1 MENTILAHRRSL
13 AEMRTEL
20 DGLDAAL
27 TVGAATKRSETI
39 SCALKVGTD
48 SLYDLSALISGDFEL
63 THDDGRLN
71 VALDRLVATFDH
83 ITELADSQLA
93 EVGRLHSDAIELR
106 NAKLR
111 PLQDKLDESKSELE
125 AQLTRN
131 REAITA
137 TSNTVNVLQES
148 VDTMNRA
155 HRSLQD
161 KLSEAERVHDGV
173 NIAVSI
179 LIPIWGIVGLI
190 DNNASPG
197 AVFNLRNCVNEARD
211 ALHREKMALE
221 KAGESLKSERQQH
234 VELENQVSR
243 LQAML
248 SEIVPLENQVTA
260 TIEKTDM
267 LQQAIIVVKQQL
279 AAAAQRAAQLSN
291 TVLITAHASST
302 KQEIC
307 TGILD
312 IAEQVPLD
320 FRNSNEMKLLL
331 NELLSGYGSAVVPA
345 AIESRANELL
355 GVAAKYPSIEWH
367 PTEVVTEA

>member
-1 MENTILAHRRSL
+1 M
-13 AEMRTEL
+13 
-20 DGLDAAL
+20 
-27 TVGAATKRSETI
+27 
-39 SCALKVGTD
+39 
-48 SLYDLSALISGDFEL
+48 
-63 THDDGRLN
+63 
-71 VALDRLVATFDH
+71 
-83 ITELADSQLA
+83 
-93 EVGRLHSDAIELR
+93 
-106 NAKLR
+106 
-111 PLQDKLDESKSELE
+111 
-125 AQLTRN
+125 
-131 REAITA
+131 
-137 TSNTVNVLQES
+137 
-148 VDTMNRA
+148 
-155 HRSLQD
+155 
-161 KLSEAERVHDGV
+161 
-173 NIAVSI
+173 SI

-190 DNNASPG
+190 DPNASPG

-211 ALHREKMALE
+211 ALHREKTALE
-221 KAGESLKSERQQH
+221 KAGESLKSERQQQ

-260 TIEKTDM
+260 TVEKTDI
-267 LQQAIIVVKQQL
+267 LQQAIIVVKHQL

-367 PTEVVTEA
+367 PTEVVTES

>member
-1 MENTILAHRRSL
+1 MENAILAHRQSL
-13 AEMRTEL
+13 AEIQTEL

-27 TVGAATKRSETI
+27 TVSAATKRSEAI

-48 SLYDLSALISGDFEL
+48 SLYNLSALISGDFEL
-63 THDDGRLN
+63 THDDGQLK
-71 VALDRLVATFDH
+71 VALDCLVTKFNH

-93 EVGRLHSDAIELR
+93 EIGRLHSDGIELR

-137 TSNTVNVLQES
+137 TSNTVNVLQGS

-155 HRSLQD
+155 HCSLQD
-161 KLSEAERVHDGV
+161 KVSEAERVHDTV

-179 LIPIWGIVGLI
+179 AIPIWGIVGLI
-190 DNNASPG
+190 DSNSSPG
-197 AVFNLRNCVNEARD
+197 AVFKLRQHVNETRNE
-211 ALHREKMALE
+211 LHREKTALE
-221 KAGESLKSERQQH
+221 KARESLKTERGQQ

-291 TVLITAHASST
+291 TVLVTAHASFT

-331 NELLSGYGSAVVPA
+331 NELLSGYGNAVVPA

-355 GVAAKYPSIEWH
+355 EAAAKYPSIEWH
-367 PTEVVTEA
+367 PTEIVTES

>member
-1 MENTILAHRRSL
+1 MENTILAYRESL
-13 AEMRTEL
+13 AEIQSEL
-20 DGLDAAL
+20 DRLDAAV
-27 TVGAATKRSETI
+27 TVSAATKRSEAI

-48 SLYDLSALISGDFEL
+48 SLYNLSALISGDFEL
-63 THDDGRLN
+63 THDDERLK
-71 VALDRLVATFDH
+71 VALDSLVTTFNH

-111 PLQDKLDESKSELE
+111 PLQNKLDESKSELE
-125 AQLTRN
+125 AQLTAN

-137 TSNTVNVLQES
+137 TSNTVKTFQES
-148 VDTMNRA
+148 VDTMKRA

-161 KLSEAERVHDGV
+161 KLSDSERTHDTV

-179 LIPIWGIVGLI
+179 LIPIWGVVGLI
-190 DNNASPG
+190 DPTSSPG
-197 AVFNLRNCVNEARD
+197 AVFKLRKCVRETCD
-211 ALHREKMALE
+211 ALHKEKAALE
-221 KAGESLKSERQQH
+221 KAEESLKTERGQQD
-234 VELENQVSR
+234 ELEKQVSR
-243 LQAML
+243 LEDML
-248 SEIVPLENQVTA
+248 SEIVPLEDQVTS

-279 AAAAQRAAQLSN
+279 AAAARRAAQLSN

-302 KQEIC
+302 NQEIC

-320 FRNSNEMKLLL
+320 FTNSNEMKLLL

-355 GVAAKYPSIEWH
+355 GAAAKYLSIEWH
-367 PTEVVTEA
+367 PTEVVTES